1 MYTLNDDGDSFEKRY
16 WNAFL
21 KNDFPEYEKYWSK
34 YIIPLTNRPI
44 NIHFK
49 THQELLNEG
58 YVHEDVCK
66 AQLHFTVLRRLGRAF
81 EILTHLQSKAYQTII
96 DTDLLAEGIFH
107 IVAAQ
112 DVAFEFLQR
121 MSTPNQFDE
130 WAPNSRSSLN
140 KSKTTSE
147 DAQRKWRKDNNY
159 PLQKIRDY
167 RNNLAHGRILPSFP
181 KVDKICLP
189 KIGGE
194 LLYLDWRLVTDDN
207 KSTSNLADFDTLDG
221 ILNDAW
227 SQTIKYIND
236 EWGKLNF

>member
-1 MYTLNDDGDSFEKRY
+1 M
-16 WNAFL
+16 
-21 KNDFPEYEKYWSK
+21 
-34 YIIPLTNRPI
+34 
-44 NIHFK
+44 
-49 THQELLNEG
+49 LNEG

-81 EILTHLQSKAYQTII
+81 EILTHLKSKAYQTII

-130 WAPNSRSSLN
+130 WAPNSRIPLN

-147 DAQRKWRKDNNY
+147 DAQRKWRNDNHY

-189 KIGGE
+189 KIGRE
-194 LLYLDWRLVTDDN
+194 LLYLDWRLVTDN
-207 KSTSNLADFDTLDG
+207 TSLSHLSNDFDTLDG

-236 EWGKLNF
+236 EWEKLNF